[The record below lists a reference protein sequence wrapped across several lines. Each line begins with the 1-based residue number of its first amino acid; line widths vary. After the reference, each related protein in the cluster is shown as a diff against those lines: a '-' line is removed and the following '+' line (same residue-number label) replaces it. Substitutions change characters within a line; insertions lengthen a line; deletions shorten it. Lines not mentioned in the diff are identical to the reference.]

1 MKVEIV
7 TPRGLAVSTDADEV
21 TAPGVRGEFGVLPG
35 HTPFIAALKPGV
47 LSFRKGGKRE
57 VLAVGA
63 GFAEVSGKDRVV
75 VLTQQAADTRE
86 ADAKREL
93 GVQAIDAAQAQRDLE
108 EAERA
113 LKDGKF
119 GTGDNGGGPT
129 REEWEARRAWA
140 QARLDARS
148 AARS

>member
-47 LSFRKGGKRE
+47 LSFRKGTKRE
-57 VLAVGA
+57 VLAVGS

-119 GTGDNGGGPT
+119 AEGGPT